1 MRNSGGT
8 DRPRAPKTG
17 EADRPRTRGTPAVVL
32 AAALALLPMGGLIL
46 LGGVLTGFAP
56 LPWANARDS
65 AVARH
70 APAQEEEQPPTPRER
85 GPHDATSRH
94 PFNEVK
100 KWVRVFDD
108 PARDG
113 WQKPAEVAAALHL
126 EPGMTVAD
134 LGAGTGY
141 FVEHL
146 SKPVSPGGMV
156 LAIDTE
162 PEMVKYIGARAARE
176 GLDNVVP
183 VLAQPDDPL
192 LPRGRIDRVL
202 IVDMYHHI
210 DDRLTY
216 FGRMRKSLTSG
227 GRVAIVDFKKKPLPV
242 GPPPEHKLTRGFVIE
257 EMEKAG
263 WVLDRE
269 ETFLPHQYYLV
280 FRPSDG

>member
-70 APAQEEEQPPTPRER
+70 APAQEEEKPPTPRER

-156 LAIDTE
+156 LA
-162 PEMVKYIGARAARE
+162 
-176 GLDNVVP
+176 
-183 VLAQPDDPL
+183 
-192 LPRGRIDRVL
+192 
-202 IVDMYHHI
+202 
-210 DDRLTY
+210 
-216 FGRMRKSLTSG
+216 
-227 GRVAIVDFKKKPLPV
+227 
-242 GPPPEHKLTRGFVIE
+242 
-257 EMEKAG
+257 
-263 WVLDRE
+263 
-269 ETFLPHQYYLV
+269 
-280 FRPSDG
+280 